1 MGQGDNKRTR
11 KMRKRKQQSKKK
23 TKQQNLIAKS
33 TISQDT

>member
-23 TKQQNLIAKS
+23 AKQQNLIAKS
-33 TISQDT
+33 TVSQDT